1 MDFNKQ
7 FLCFCYNPDNF
18 DDIVVILK
26 RNGREQDDRAG
37 KPQIQNNAKGI
48 QREPDRADAGKG
60 VAKDIRQRDL

>member
-1 MDFNKQ
+1 MDYNKQ
-7 FLCFCYNPDNF
+7 FLFFCHNPDSF

-26 RNGREQDDRAG
+26 RNGSKQNDHTG
-37 KPQIQNNAKGI
+37 KPQIQNDAKGI